1 MEFSP
6 VVALLPKW
14 QVLDRVS
21 KQFLPLI
28 IWLNCSVPKT
38 PQDDCFL
45 DRLDFTS
52 EHDVL
57 HTTRADLVH
66 LSIMWCMDT
75 DRIRKMRIKWVKR
88 NSEFKLKCNIE
99 MWKWLPWR
107 NYIFCKG
114 SCLAVIPTQNPNSKV
129 HNSKIDWR
137 RWLLL
142 TSLTTQFSLRFKCS
156 RRF

>member
-1 MEFSP
+1 MASF
-6 VVALLPKW
+6 
-14 QVLDRVS
+14 DRVS
-21 KQFLPLI
+21 KRFLPII
-28 IWLNCSVPKT
+28 IWLNCSVPKA

-66 LSIMWCMDT
+66 LSINLMHGQLDT

-99 MWKWLPWR
+99 MWKWLPWKFEGI
-107 NYIFCKG
+107 IFSAKD
-114 SCLAVIPTQNPNSKV
+114 LALPWYQPKTRTAKFIV

>member
-1 MEFSP
+1 MSFYEMEFSP
-6 VVALLPKW
+6 VVALPKW

-21 KQFLPLI
+21 KRFLPLI

-57 HTTRADLVH
+57 HTTQADLVH

-99 MWKWLPWR
+99 MWKWLPWKFEGI
-107 NYIFCKG
+107 IFSAKD
-114 SCLAVIPTQNPNSKV
+114 LALPWYQPKTRTAKFIIQRL
-129 HNSKIDWR
+129 IEGDAWY
-137 RWLLL
+137 
-142 TSLTTQFSLRFKCS
+142 
-156 RRF
+156 

>member
-1 MEFSP
+1 MSFYEMEFSP
-6 VVALLPKW
+6 VVALPKW

-21 KQFLPLI
+21 KRFLPLI
-28 IWLNCSVPKT
+28 IWLNCSVPKA

-88 NSEFKLKCNIE
+88 NSEFKNWNVTLKCENDYRE
-99 MWKWLPWR
+99 NLKELYFLQRTLPCR
-107 NYIFCKG
+107 D
-114 SCLAVIPTQNPNSKV
+114 TNPKPEQQS
-129 HNSKIDWR
+129 S
-137 RWLLL
+137 
-142 TSLTTQFSLRFKCS
+142 
-156 RRF
+156 